1 MAAKPPYL
9 ALIANNLQRFDIADH
24 RLLGDAMFNLSQEQ
38 LKDLISDDGYG
49 RVFSGF
55 TPTWTAGTNTLDFTV
70 GVAVNSDGELMVRD
84 TAASRTITPVNGKVY
99 GVYAVIEEIVDT
111 ALVSRRKWNGTVE
124 VVDNSVP
131 VKTFKK
137 VSLGEVS
144 DTFSS
149 SFSVGSLFPEQVSSK
164 TILPLAAV
172 TVNGSGVKTFYD
184 CRRMWAVDGNVQP
197 SIGLPSELPHDF
209 AEEVVDPPTLGI
221 TGVRSFFRALA
232 DRVQAVTGEDLWWS
246 NPPITLNALWAMLG
260 TTGTGVKRV
269 RTVTDTAALTALV
282 GAVDKDVVYSQAQNS
297 LYQYSA
303 SSTAT
308 VAGIRVVSGNGGT
321 GRWFIHNR
329 GATDV
334 AYGYPGL
341 GSDGALSKTDVV
353 KTSNVQN
360 LAITNDK
367 LADSA
372 INNSKLADSVK
383 RKNILLKFEYVENST
398 VNVTVQSAYG
408 VTDVALQ
415 QVTQSIN
422 VDPSNPGSP
431 TITNLIGV
439 KVSYSSVVAA
449 SGVSP
454 RSIVGGG
461 VSWMTKTG
469 QKWAAA
475 LSANDGTA
483 YDYIGQFKGVDNN
496 FDLEFFV
503 STPSFVTVNIG
514 TGGDDYYAYRSVAFP
529 SHKNTVGYVLFE
541 LLCI

>member
-1 MAAKPPYL
+1 MTIKPPYL
-9 ALIANNLQRFDIADH
+9 ALIKNNLQRFDIADH

-55 TPTWTAGTNTLDFTV
+55 TPTFDGTSVITIAA
-70 GVAVNSDGELMVRD
+70 GVAVNADGELLVLD
-84 TAASRTITPVNGKVY
+84 TTKTRTLTPANSSVY
-99 GVYAVIEEIVDT
+99 GVYAVIEE
-111 ALVSRRKWNGTVE
+111 AEGEAASRRKWNGTVE
-124 VVDNSVP
+124 VLDNNVP
-131 VKTFKK
+131 VKTFK
-137 VSLGEVS
+137 VVALGEVS

-149 SFSVGSLFPEQVSSK
+149 SFNISSLFGNPSIVGGKS
-164 TILPLAAV
+164 ILPLAAV

-282 GAVDKDVVYSQAQNS
+282 GAVDKDVAYSQAQNS

-334 AYGYPGL
+334 AHGYPGL
-341 GSDGALSKTDVV
+341 GSDGALSKTNVV
-353 KTSNVQN
+353 KTSNVQDS
-360 LAITNDK
+360 AITNDK

-372 INNSKLADSVK
+372 ITNSKLADSVK

-408 VTDVALQ
+408 VADVALQ

-541 LLCI
+541 LLCV